1 MTAASRFASLEEL
14 LLILLDYID
23 DRRTL
28 WSLCLSN
35 RRLNRVF
42 TAKLYDPLLVRFEP
56 DEDQD
61 GVQRVIER
69 LIEWPH
75 LSSVRR
81 LQLDVNNGPEFPER
95 TLDMIE
101 KLLRR
106 LPALKIFGWGST
118 HGDIPDRVVLG
129 LAYSCIQLEELHLV
143 CGPEINKLT
152 TDQMIHNNH
161 DLFRNVH
168 TITAKSIA
176 FENLCRIT
184 RSCSDLRSIEAT
196 HLKRTLPLGTFYFSE
211 QEHLK
216 LGILQEEEKRAET
229 RAPLTM
235 RLCFSRGATMTHW
248 CQVCEMA
255 LKPQSSS
262 LRHLI
267 PSDRYNECW
276 SWAVGR
282 ARQFHSTDNLVRH
295 LEYTYPPP
303 EKSELSQLGWPELP
317 EHDPGGLNHS
327 GLTHA

>member
-1 MTAASRFASLEEL
+1 MAAASRFASLEEL
-14 LLILLDYID
+14 LLILLDYVD

-35 RRLNRVF
+35 RRLNRIF

-56 DEDQD
+56 NEDQD
-61 GVQRVIER
+61 GAQRVLEN
-69 LIEWPH
+69 LFEWPH

-95 TLDMIE
+95 TLGMIE
-101 KLLRR
+101 KLLSH

-118 HGDIPDRVVLG
+118 HGDIPDRVVLS
-129 LAYSCIQLEELHLV
+129 LASSCPQLEELHFL
-143 CGPEINKLT
+143 CGPEVNKSI
-152 TDQMIHNNH
+152 TDQRFN
-161 DLFRNVH
+161 DGDELFRNVH
-168 TITAKSIA
+168 TLTAKSIA
-176 FENLCRIT
+176 FENLRRIMGSCRNL
-184 RSCSDLRSIEAT
+184 SFIEAT
-196 HLKRTLPLGTFYFSE
+196 HLKRTIPMGTLYFYE

-216 LGILQEEEKRAET
+216 LNILQEEAKRAET
-229 RAPLTM
+229 RAPLKM

-262 LRHLI
+262 LLHPI

-276 SWAVGR
+276 SWAIGR

-303 EKSELSQLGWPELP
+303 QKPELSQLGWPELP
-317 EHDPGGLNHS
+317 EHDPGDLNHS
-327 GLTHA
+327 GLTH